1 MITNNT
7 TSLQTIYISYYGALN
22 NTVVVDGLT
31 RGFEISSGDQ
41 VTISNTN
48 IDLHNII
55 KYEENLPALSLS
67 TLGHLISGDYNI
79 TIYAKQSQGW
89 YNNSNIFYFRND
101 LNMHEAIFDGT
112 ILGYYSLDSLY
123 QTP

>member
-67 TLGHLISGDYNI
+67 TLGLLISGNYNI
-79 TIYAKQSQGW
+79 TIYAKQSNGQ
-89 YNNSNIFYFRND
+89 YNNNNFSFRN
-101 LNMHEAIFDGT
+101 HENLYENIYDGT

-123 QTP
+123 QIP